1 MGTEGQVG
9 LIFEWDPAKAR
20 INVRRHRV
28 AFEEATMVFGDPLS
42 ITIPDPLHST
52 GEHRF
57 IIVGR
62 SRRGRLLVVA
72 YTERGDRIRI
82 ISARLAARRERRQ
95 YEES

>member
-1 MGTEGQVG
+1 MG
-9 LIFEWDPAKAR
+9 LIFEWDPEKAR
-20 INVRRHRV
+20 TNVRAHRV
-28 AFEEATMVFGDPLS
+28 GFEEAATVFGDPLS
-42 ITIPDPLHST
+42 MTIQDPLHST

>member
-1 MGTEGQVG
+1 MG

-28 AFEEATMVFGDPLS
+28 AFEEATTVFGDPLS

-62 SRRGRLLVVA
+62 SRRGRLLVVGH
-72 YTERGDRIRI
+72 TERGDRIRVI
-82 ISARLAARRERRQ
+82 TARLATRRERMQ
-95 YEES
+95 YEKA